1 VLPPTTPARNARAS
15 ASLAVRTAI
24 PLRAVSL
31 GRLASEVGQVT
42 PVFAL
47 VGAALGIGALVPRFE
62 RRASMSIERAHPS
75 MVALLAFTMGAM
87 VVGGVG
93 FGLLW
98 WTPRTASLGPA
109 ALAWLASLGVLAAS
123 GGGGYVDAVRR
134 FDELTLDDV

>member
-1 VLPPTTPARNARAS
+1 
-15 ASLAVRTAI
+15 
-24 PLRAVSL
+24 
-31 GRLASEVGQVT
+31 VT

-98 WTPRTASLGPA
+98 WTRTTASLGPA

-123 GGGGYVDAVRR
+123 GGGNTFMQFGGTTISRWTTSEPVPGPVAWRFESGTRSDAG
-134 FDELTLDDV
+134 LSPAG